1 MFDVMR
7 ENKNLTVSGYWTH
20 ARLWPSLSHQC
31 STRLPHS
38 TISRQLRA
46 LSIDL
51 FCVLVTVHGGHSSG
65 LATVV
70 FYIGC
75 LFLYGYKCNPE
86 RYLHSYTAMGSYYL
100 KFMVHQT
107 VHAPKVIHVQLAT
120 HLDLVPPLAEEWNI
134 HDTHVIYILNSE
146 TN

>member
-7 ENKNLTVSGYWTH
+7 ENKNLTVSGVGIEPMQGS
-20 ARLWPSLSHQC
+20 AWPSLSHQC

-51 FCVLVTVHGGHSSG
+51 FCVLVIVHGGHSSG

-100 KFMVHQT
+100 KLMVHQT
-107 VHAPKVIHVQLAT
+107 VHAPKAIHVQLAT
-120 HLDLVPPLAEEWNI
+120 HLDLVYLLLQKNEI
-134 HDTHVIYILNSE
+134 FMTLM
-146 TN
+146 